1 MPMLVLTRKIGDK
14 LLLGEEIEIAVVDI
28 RGNQVKLGISA
39 PLSLPVLRAEL
50 KDRGAAVPSDARA
63 EPPPAPRGS
72 G

>member
-1 MPMLVLTRKIGDK
+1 MLVLTRKVGDK
-14 LLLGEEIEIAVVDI
+14 LRIGDEIEIAVVDI

-50 KDRGAAVPSDARA
+50 KDRGAEAPSGDRA
-63 EPPPAPRGS
+63 GRPPWPQGS

>member
-1 MPMLVLTRKIGDK
+1 MLVLTRRIGDK
-14 LLLGEEIEIAVVDI
+14 VLLGEEIEITVVDI

-39 PLSLPVLRAEL
+39 PRALSVLRAEL
-50 KDRGAAVPSDARA
+50 KDREAEAPNDDRA

>member
-1 MPMLVLTRKIGDK
+1 MLVLTRKIGDK

-39 PLSLPVLRAEL
+39 PRALSVLRAEL
-50 KDRGAAVPSDARA
+50 KDREAEAPSDDRA